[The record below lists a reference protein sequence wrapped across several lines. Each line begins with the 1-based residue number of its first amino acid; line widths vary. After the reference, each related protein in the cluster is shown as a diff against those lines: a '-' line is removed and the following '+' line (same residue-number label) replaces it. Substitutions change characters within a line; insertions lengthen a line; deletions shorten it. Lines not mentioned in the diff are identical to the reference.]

1 MASKMNIVITQL
13 AILVVSANLLEA
25 CFLTTEYRVLIDLDL
40 SLGFVYPLT
49 IHCWSGNEDLGTHM
63 MYLAD
68 GITKYDWRFCENFIG
83 KSVYTC
89 EFWWNGK
96 DKTFQVF
103 NSDTSDHDCA
113 AESTCTWHVKKHGF
127 YLNGNDRRS
136 YKW

>member
-1 MASKMNIVITQL
+1 MASKVNIVITQL

-68 GITKYDWRFCENFIG
+68 GITKYDWRF
-83 KSVYTC
+83 Y
-89 EFWWNGK
+89 
-96 DKTFQVF
+96 KTFQVF

-113 AESTCTWHVKKHGF
+113 VESTCTWHVKKHGF